1 MPGASTRTCG
11 KRVGSEVSDRDGVD
25 SRRGQSV
32 FRAIVPKERG
42 KKPWDAT
49 MAV

>member
-32 FRAIVPKERG
+32 FRAIVSNEG